1 MPVTEGQILQ
11 MVRST
16 ERQQLPSWLEVRRSK
31 FQRFVVNMTRSGA
44 VPISD
49 CSRMTVKLGG
59 ELLSPEQR
67 GRFWKF
73 AQKWQDHLLKDA
85 GGQKEGRNVYCVT
98 NNRASLRDN

>member
-1 MPVTEGQILQ
+1 

-49 CSRMTVKLGG
+49 CSRMTVNLGG

-85 GGQKEGRNVYCVT
+85 GGKKEGRNVHCVT
-98 NNRASLRDN
+98 DNRASLRDN